1 MYVMS
6 SFAIPPRFFYL
17 WNLPVLLTI
26 LSPCDWFYYTHR
38 AKPQPKINECA
49 FSIPSSRLLL
59 ENTKKNNNKTPITIG
74 TKTFLMQGNHNF
86 TRHALYKVC
95 PNKQA
100 NEGIWPMEK
109 RLFPLHKGAS
119 PQAMNPYKC
128 AHQQKTLV
136 SKPQRCVTAL
146 PSILFLSLDRSI
158 PFFIAKFFRDYL
170 ICLTYC
176 GLTYVSTTLKLLF
189 PKHPKSPSC

>member
-1 MYVMS
+1 MEKEGWIIIYAMS
-6 SFAIPPRFFYL
+6 SFAIPPRFFYP

-59 ENTKKNNNKTPITIG
+59 ENTKKNNNKTPVTIG

-119 PQAMNPYKC
+119 
-128 AHQQKTLV
+128 
-136 SKPQRCVTAL
+136 
-146 PSILFLSLDRSI
+146 LSSSYESLQV
-158 PFFIAKFFRDYL
+158 
-170 ICLTYC
+170 C
-176 GLTYVSTTLKLLF
+176 
-189 PKHPKSPSC
+189 SPTENTCF